1 MGGIEIRTIVEINQN
16 ANLFKSSI
24 VLHVGNK
31 YIDVKSILGLTVT
44 LVRDYDYHLEI
55 HGSDEVSA
63 KITMKEI
70 FNKHGLRVIVNE

>member
-24 VLHVGNK
+24 VLHMDDK

-44 LVRDYDYHLEI
+44 LVKDCQYHLEI
-55 HGSDEVSA
+55 HGQDEEYA
-63 KITMKEI
+63 KLAMMEI
-70 FNKHGLRVIVNE
+70 FKRHGLRVLLVD